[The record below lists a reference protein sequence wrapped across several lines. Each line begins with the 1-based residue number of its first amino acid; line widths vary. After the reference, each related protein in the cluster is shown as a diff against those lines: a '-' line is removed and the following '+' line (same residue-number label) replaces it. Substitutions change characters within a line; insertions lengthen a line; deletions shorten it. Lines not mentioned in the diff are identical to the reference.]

1 MIVKRNIKS
10 KRINKK
16 TSNKTST
23 KTSTRINKR
32 IGKKNKGNR
41 ISKRNMNNKR
51 RNKTIKYL
59 KQIGGEPS
67 ISIIES
73 NSDFNNLAMVGQGVP
88 NILYYDKKM
97 NVIVKIKKTR
107 QTDSSIPFV
116 TITNSFEETTT
127 NLSTDDEI
135 NEFVSNI
142 KSRSDTC
149 DITFDM
155 IKNYIES
162 SEIINNLPTF
172 LKFKGILVYN
182 KIGVTRLDYVES
194 PLIVPSFEHLTN
206 VSDDLNNFGPTLK
219 DEMIAIIRDFKI
231 FNSSGYTHHDLQNN
245 CRNIVSYY
253 NDDTLQIKKLKV
265 IDLDDPKNFINDTN
279 LSNLLENLLGDYISL
294 NKCLIKLKLLKRIIF
309 DIPNL
314 ITFIKSLD
322 LDIVVKDTSVALTT
336 DYPTYKLNL
345 DGWVKMSGYDA
356 NKGIYDSDKQLYIVL
371 NNKPVDQF
379 ENIEVKNYN
388 KGLYYYS
395 INLLENRE
403 KITTFIESIYDS
415 LIANLS
421 I

>member
-1 MIVKRNIKS
+1 MIDKRNIKS

-23 KTSTRINKR
+23 RINKK
-32 IGKKNKGNR
+32 ISKKISKKNKGKR
-41 ISKRNMNNKR
+41 IIKSKGNR
-51 RNKTIKYL
+51 RNKTTKYL

-172 LKFKGILVYN
+172 LKFKSILVYN
-182 KIGVTRLDYVES
+182 NIGVTRLDYVES

-231 FNSSGYTHHDLQNN
+231 FNSSGYTHRDLQNN

-253 NDDTLQIKKLKV
+253 NDDTSQQIKKLKV

-345 DGWVKMSGYDA
+345 AGWVKMSIYDA
-356 NKGIYDSDKQLYIVL
+356 NKGIYDSDKELYIVL

>member
-1 MIVKRNIKS
+1 MIVKS
-10 KRINKK
+10 KRNNKK
-16 TSNKTST
+16 
-23 KTSTRINKR
+23 IGKR
-32 IGKKNKGNR
+32 IGKRISKRNNKK
-41 ISKRNMNNKR
+41 ISKRNMNNKRRNKR

-149 DITFDM
+149 NITFNM

-182 KIGVTRLDYVES
+182 NIGVTRLDYIES

-206 VSDDLNNFGPTLK
+206 VSDDLNNFGPTFEVEWK
-219 DEMIAIIRDFKI
+219 
-231 FNSSGYTHHDLQNN
+231 
-245 CRNIVSYY
+245 NI
-253 NDDTLQIKKLKV
+253 
-265 IDLDDPKNFINDTN
+265 
-279 LSNLLENLLGDYISL
+279 
-294 NKCLIKLKLLKRIIF
+294 
-309 DIPNL
+309 
-314 ITFIKSLD
+314 
-322 LDIVVKDTSVALTT
+322 
-336 DYPTYKLNL
+336 
-345 DGWVKMSGYDA
+345 
-356 NKGIYDSDKQLYIVL
+356 
-371 NNKPVDQF
+371 
-379 ENIEVKNYN
+379 
-388 KGLYYYS
+388 
-395 INLLENRE
+395 
-403 KITTFIESIYDS
+403 
-415 LIANLS
+415 
-421 I
+421 

>member
-149 DITFDM
+149 NITFNM

-182 KIGVTRLDYVES
+182 NIGVTRLDYIES

-231 FNSSGYTHHDLQNN
+231 FNSSGYTHRDLQNN

-345 DGWVKMSGYDA
+345 AGWVKMSGYDA
-356 NKGIYDSDKQLYIVL
+356 NKGIYDSDKELYIVL

>member
-1 MIVKRNIKS
+1 
-10 KRINKK
+10 
-16 TSNKTST
+16 
-23 KTSTRINKR
+23 
-32 IGKKNKGNR
+32 
-41 ISKRNMNNKR
+41 
-51 RNKTIKYL
+51 
-59 KQIGGEPS
+59 
-67 ISIIES
+67 
-73 NSDFNNLAMVGQGVP
+73 
-88 NILYYDKKM
+88 
-97 NVIVKIKKTR
+97 
-107 QTDSSIPFV
+107 
-116 TITNSFEETTT
+116 
-127 NLSTDDEI
+127 
-135 NEFVSNI
+135 
-142 KSRSDTC
+142 
-149 DITFDM
+149 M

-231 FNSSGYTHHDLQNN
+231 FNSSGYTHRDLQNN

-253 NDDTLQIKKLKV
+253 NDDTSQQIKKLKV
-265 IDLDDPKNFINDTN
+265 IDLDDPTNFINDTS
-279 LSNLLENLLGDYISL
+279 LLNLLENLLGDYISL

-309 DIPNL
+309 DMTNL

-395 INLLENRE
+395 INLLENRD
-403 KITTFIESIYDS
+403 KIKTFIESIYDS
-415 LIANLS
+415 LIANMS

>member
-1 MIVKRNIKS
+1 MIDKRNIKS

-23 KTSTRINKR
+23 RINKR
-32 IGKKNKGNR
+32 ISKKISKKNKGKK
-41 ISKRNMNNKR
+41 ISKKNMKNKR

-107 QTDSSIPFV
+107 QTDSSMPFV

-182 KIGVTRLDYVES
+182 NIGVTRLDYVES

-231 FNSSGYTHHDLQNN
+231 FNSSGYTHRDLQNN

-253 NDDTLQIKKLKV
+253 NDDTSQQIKKLKV
-265 IDLDDPKNFINDTN
+265 IDLDDPKNFINDTS
-279 LSNLLENLLGDYISL
+279 LLNLLENLLGDYISL

-314 ITFIKSLD
+314 ITFIKSID
-322 LDIVVKDTSVALTT
+322 LDIVVKDTSVALT

-345 DGWVKMSGYDA
+345 AGWVKMSGYDA
-356 NKGIYDSDKQLYIVL
+356 NKGIYDSDKELYIVL

-395 INLLENRE
+395 INLLENRD
-403 KITTFIESIYDS
+403 KIKTFIESIYDS

>member
-1 MIVKRNIKS
+1 MIVKS
-10 KRINKK
+10 KRNNKK
-16 TSNKTST
+16 
-23 KTSTRINKR
+23 IGKR
-32 IGKKNKGNR
+32 IGKRISKRNNKK
-41 ISKRNMNNKR
+41 ISKRNMNNKRRNKR

-116 TITNSFEETTT
+116 TITNSFEETTI

-149 DITFDM
+149 NITFNM

-182 KIGVTRLDYVES
+182 NIGVTRLDYIES

-219 DEMIAIIRDFKI
+219 DEMIEIIRDFKI
-231 FNSSGYTHHDLQNN
+231 FNSSGYTHRDLQNN

-253 NDDTLQIKKLKV
+253 NDDALQIKKLKV

-309 DIPNL
+309 DMTNL

-345 DGWVKMSGYDA
+345 DGWGKNDMRRDDA

-395 INLLENRE
+395 INLLENRD
-403 KITTFIESIYDS
+403 KIKTFIESIYDS
-415 LIANLS
+415 LIANMS

>member
-1 MIVKRNIKS
+1 MIDKRNIKS

-23 KTSTRINKR
+23 RINKK
-32 IGKKNKGNR
+32 ISKKISKKNKGKR
-41 ISKRNMNNKR
+41 IIKSKGNR
-51 RNKTIKYL
+51 RNKTTKYL

-172 LKFKGILVYN
+172 LKFKSILVYN
-182 KIGVTRLDYVES
+182 NIGVTRLDYVES

-231 FNSSGYTHHDLQNN
+231 FNSSGYTHRDLQNN

-253 NDDTLQIKKLKV
+253 NDDTSQQIKKLKV

-345 DGWVKMSGYDA
+345 AGWVKMSIYDA
-356 NKGIYDSDKQLYIVL
+356 NKGIYDSDKELYIVL

-379 ENIEVKNYN
+379 ENNEVKNYN
-388 KGLYYYS
+388 QGLYYYS

>member
-149 DITFDM
+149 NITFNM

-182 KIGVTRLDYVES
+182 NIGVTRLDYIES

-219 DEMIAIIRDFKI
+219 DEMIEIIRDFKI
-231 FNSSGYTHHDLQNN
+231 FNSSGYTHRDLQNN

-253 NDDTLQIKKLKV
+253 NDDTLKIKKLKV
-265 IDLDDPKNFINDTN
+265 IDLDEPKNFINDTN

-314 ITFIKSLD
+314 ITFIKSID
-322 LDIVVKDTSVALTT
+322 LDIVVKDTSVALT

-345 DGWVKMSGYDA
+345 
-356 NKGIYDSDKQLYIVL
+356 
-371 NNKPVDQF
+371 
-379 ENIEVKNYN
+379 
-388 KGLYYYS
+388 
-395 INLLENRE
+395 
-403 KITTFIESIYDS
+403 ES
-415 LIANLS
+415 
-421 I
+421 

>member
-1 MIVKRNIKS
+1 MIDKRNIKS
-10 KRINKK
+10 KRKSKRI
-16 TSNKTST
+16 SN

-32 IGKKNKGNR
+32 ISKKISKKNKGKR
-41 ISKRNMNNKR
+41 IIKSKGNR

-73 NSDFNNLAMVGQGVP
+73 NSDFNNLVMVGQGVP
-88 NILYYDKKM
+88 NIIYYDKKM

-116 TITNSFEETTT
+116 TITNSFEETNT

-231 FNSSGYTHHDLQNN
+231 FNSSGYTHRDLQNN
-245 CRNIVSYY
+245 CRNIVSY
-253 NDDTLQIKKLKV
+253 NDDDTAQQIKKLKV
-265 IDLDDPKNFINDTN
+265 IDLDDPTNFINDTS
-279 LSNLLENLLGDYISL
+279 LLNLLENLLGDYISL

-322 LDIVVKDTSVALTT
+322 LDIVVKDTSVAST

-345 DGWVKMSGYDA
+345 DGWGKNDMRRDDA

-395 INLLENRE
+395 INLLENRD
-403 KITTFIESIYDS
+403 KIKTFIESIYDS
-415 LIANLS
+415 LIAKLS

>member
-231 FNSSGYTHHDLQNN
+231 FNSSWYTHRDLQNN

-265 IDLDDPKNFINDTN
+265 IDLDDPTNFINDTS
-279 LSNLLENLLGDYISL
+279 LLNLLENLLGDYISL

-395 INLLENRE
+395 INLLENRD
-403 KITTFIESIYDS
+403 KIKIFIESIYDS

>member
-1 MIVKRNIKS
+1 MIVKS
-10 KRINKK
+10 KRNNKK
-16 TSNKTST
+16 
-23 KTSTRINKR
+23 IGKR
-32 IGKKNKGNR
+32 IGKRISKRNNKK

-182 KIGVTRLDYVES
+182 NIGVTRLDYVES

-231 FNSSGYTHHDLQNN
+231 FNSSGYTHRDLQNN

-253 NDDTLQIKKLKV
+253 NDDALQIKKLKV

-309 DIPNL
+309 DMTNL

-345 DGWVKMSGYDA
+345 DGWGKNDMRRDDA

-395 INLLENRE
+395 INLLENRD
-403 KITTFIESIYDS
+403 KIKTFIESIYDS
-415 LIANLS
+415 LIANMS

>member
-1 MIVKRNIKS
+1 MIVKS
-10 KRINKK
+10 KRNNKK
-16 TSNKTST
+16 
-23 KTSTRINKR
+23 IGKR
-32 IGKKNKGNR
+32 IGKRISKRNNKK
-41 ISKRNMNNKR
+41 ISKRNMNNKRRNKR

-116 TITNSFEETTT
+116 TITNSFEETTI

-149 DITFDM
+149 NITFNM

-182 KIGVTRLDYVES
+182 NIGVTRLDYIES

-231 FNSSGYTHHDLQNN
+231 FNSSGYTHRDLQNN

-253 NDDTLQIKKLKV
+253 NDDALQIKKLKV

-309 DIPNL
+309 DMTNL

-345 DGWVKMSGYDA
+345 DGWGKNDMRRDDA

-395 INLLENRE
+395 INLLENRD
-403 KITTFIESIYDS
+403 KIKTFIESIYDS

>member
-1 MIVKRNIKS
+1 MIVKS
-10 KRINKK
+10 KRNNKK
-16 TSNKTST
+16 
-23 KTSTRINKR
+23 IGKR
-32 IGKKNKGNR
+32 IGKRISKRNNKK
-41 ISKRNMNNKR
+41 ISKRNMNNKRRNKR

-116 TITNSFEETTT
+116 TITNSFEETTI

-149 DITFDM
+149 NITFNM

-182 KIGVTRLDYVES
+182 NIGVTRLDYVES

-231 FNSSGYTHHDLQNN
+231 FNSSGYTHRDLQNN

-253 NDDTLQIKKLKV
+253 NDDALQIKKLKV

-309 DIPNL
+309 DMTNL

-345 DGWVKMSGYDA
+345 DGWGKNDMRRDDA

-395 INLLENRE
+395 INLLENRD
-403 KITTFIESIYDS
+403 KIKTFIESIYDS

>member
-1 MIVKRNIKS
+1 MIVKS
-10 KRINKK
+10 KRISKK
-16 TSNKTST
+16 
-23 KTSTRINKR
+23 IGKR
-32 IGKKNKGNR
+32 IGKKIGK
-41 ISKRNMNNKR
+41 SKRIGKSKKNVKNKR

-73 NSDFNNLAMVGQGVP
+73 NSDSNNLAMVGQGVP

-172 LKFKGILVYN
+172 LKFKGLLVYN

-231 FNSSGYTHHDLQNN
+231 FNSSGYTHRDLQNN

-253 NDDTLQIKKLKV
+253 NDDTAQQIKKLKV

-395 INLLENRE
+395 INLFENKD
-403 KITTFIESIYDS
+403 KIKTFIESIYDS

>member
-1 MIVKRNIKS
+1 MIVKS
-10 KRINKK
+10 KRNNKK
-16 TSNKTST
+16 
-23 KTSTRINKR
+23 IGKR
-32 IGKKNKGNR
+32 IGKRISKRNNKK
-41 ISKRNMNNKR
+41 ISKRNMNNKRRNKR

-116 TITNSFEETTT
+116 TITNSFEETTI

-149 DITFDM
+149 NITFNM

-182 KIGVTRLDYVES
+182 NIGVTRLDYIES

-231 FNSSGYTHHDLQNN
+231 FNSSGYTHRDLQNN

-253 NDDTLQIKKLKV
+253 NDDALQIKKLKV

-309 DIPNL
+309 DMTNL

-345 DGWVKMSGYDA
+345 DGWGKNDMRRDDA

-395 INLLENRE
+395 INLLENRD
-403 KITTFIESIYDS
+403 KIKTFIESIYDS
-415 LIANLS
+415 LIANMS